1 MSINPGMDPDVFAQF
16 HAQLERYV
24 RERLVPAE
32 AEVIAN
38 NAIPAAL
45 KQEMVE
51 MGLFGLTMPEEY
63 GGAGMNVSQ
72 YIETIHTLQV
82 RTKTERWIKFRRNY

>member
-38 NAIPAAL
+38 NAIPAAARVITPKL
-45 KQEMVE
+45 ARYWK
-51 MGLFGLTMPEEY
+51 
-63 GGAGMNVSQ
+63 
-72 YIETIHTLQV
+72 
-82 RTKTERWIKFRRNY
+82 